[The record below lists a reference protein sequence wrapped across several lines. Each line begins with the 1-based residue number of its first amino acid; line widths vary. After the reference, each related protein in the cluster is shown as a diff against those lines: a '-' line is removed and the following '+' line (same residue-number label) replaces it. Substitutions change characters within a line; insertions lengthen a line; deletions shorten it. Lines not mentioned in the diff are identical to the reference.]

1 MHEHVAGLPAYA
13 AVQPAALSRHPGGDR
28 RSSRTAA
35 SRTRVAAAVLTL
47 ALAAA
52 GCAGPADSSAGPGRQ
67 PQAVRSP
74 AQPACSVSKLLSA
87 WSIRRRAAQLVVA
100 PAGEDAVAAAKPLVA
115 AGVGGLI
122 LFGSAAPPA
131 LAGELRALRRAAPA
145 GLGPLIMTD
154 EEGGAIQ
161 RMADVAGDLPWP
173 RTMAATMTVPQVR
186 ALARAAARRMRAAGV
201 TMDLAPVLDLSDGPG
216 PDAAHP
222 DGPRS
227 FSVRAPVASAYGVAF
242 AEGLQDGGVIPVV
255 KHFPGL
261 GQATYNT
268 DYGPASVP
276 RLPVLQAAAL
286 LPFRAAVTAGLPAVM
301 VSDAAIPGLTHDL
314 PASLSTSAV
323 TGLLRQ
329 RLGFHG
335 LVLTDSL
342 SVPAVQNAGY
352 SVPAAA
358 ARAVEAG
365 ADMVLSDTAD
375 PQATTRQ
382 IVAAMS
388 AAVTSGRLPAARLDD
403 AVGHVLSAKHVSLCP

>member
-1 MHEHVAGLPAYA
+1 
-13 AVQPAALSRHPGGDR
+13 
-28 RSSRTAA
+28 
-35 SRTRVAAAVLTL
+35 VAAAVLVL

-52 GCAGPADSSAGPGRQ
+52 GCGGPADSSASAGQRTP
-67 PQAVRSP
+67 PVTRS
-74 AQPACSVSKLLSA
+74 ARPACSVSRLLSS

-100 PAGEDAVAAAKPLVA
+100 PADEGAVAAAKPLAA

-122 LFGSAAPPA
+122 LFGSAAPSA
-131 LAGELRALRRAAPA
+131 LPGELRALRRAAPA

-154 EEGGAIQ
+154 EEGGGIQ
-161 RMADVAGDLPWP
+161 RMANVAGDLPWP
-173 RTMAATMTVPQVR
+173 RTMAATMTVAQVR
-186 ALARAAARRMRAAGV
+186 AAARTAARRMRAAGV

-227 FSVRAPVASAYGVAF
+227 FSVRSRVASAYGVAF
-242 AEGLQDGGVIPVV
+242 AQGLQDGGVIPVV

-261 GQATYNT
+261 GQASYNT

-276 RLPVLQAAAL
+276 ALPVLETAAL
-286 LPFRAAVTAGLPAVM
+286 LPFRAAVAAGLPAVM
-301 VSDAAIPGLTHDL
+301 VSDAAIPGLTHHL
-314 PASLSTSAV
+314 PASLSKSAV

-342 SVPAVQNAGY
+342 SVPAVAHAGY

-365 ADMVLSDTAD
+365 ADMVLFDTTD
-375 PQATTRQ
+375 PRATVRQ
-382 IVAAMS
+382 IVAAVS
-388 AAVTSGRLPAARLDD
+388 AAVTSGSLPTARLDD
-403 AVGHVLSAKHVSLCP
+403 AVGHVLSAKHVSLCR